1 MARNLRRENSKEAK
15 IMSLRVILAS
25 CLVIVAMSNI
35 PLGIA
40 APVSVTPPS
49 RRFLYGQSPSP
60 PAVATTPRLFK
71 APAGTLKAS
80 VASSSLV
87 EVLHDL
93 FTNMQNGID
102 VVSPAAVYNGP
113 NLHQHRMT
121 CML

>member
-1 MARNLRRENSKEAK
+1 MARNLRRENSKGAQ
-15 IMSLRVILAS
+15 IMILQAILAS

-35 PLGIA
+35 PLGMA
-40 APVSVTPPS
+40 APVTVNTPS
-49 RRFLYGQSPSP
+49 RRFLYRQSHSP
-60 PAVATTPRLFK
+60 PAVATTPGLFK

-93 FTNMQNGID
+93 FTNMKNGID

-113 NLHQHRMT
+113 TLNQHRMT

>member
-1 MARNLRRENSKEAK
+1 
-15 IMSLRVILAS
+15 
-25 CLVIVAMSNI
+25 MSNI

-40 APVSVTPPS
+40 APVSATPPS
-49 RRFLYGQSPSP
+49 RRFLYRQSLSP
-60 PAVATTPRLFK
+60 PAVATAPGLFK

-80 VASSSLV
+80 VTSSSLV

-113 NLHQHRMT
+113 NLNQHRMT

>member
-1 MARNLRRENSKEAK
+1 MARNLRRENSKEAQ
-15 IMSLRVILAS
+15 IMNLRVVLVS

-40 APVSVTPPS
+40 APVSVTAPS
-49 RRFLYGQSPSP
+49 RRFLYRQSPSP
-60 PAVATTPRLFK
+60 PAVASVPGLFK
-71 APAGTLKAS
+71 TPAETLKAS

-113 NLHQHRMT
+113 NLNQHRMT